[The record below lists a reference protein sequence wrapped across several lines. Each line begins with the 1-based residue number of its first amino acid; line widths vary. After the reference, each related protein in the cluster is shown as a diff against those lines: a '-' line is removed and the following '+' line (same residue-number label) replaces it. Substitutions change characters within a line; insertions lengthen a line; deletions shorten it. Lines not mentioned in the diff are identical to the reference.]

1 MGKYFFL
8 TFYVGQ
14 LKLVLGKSVEIYIT
28 EQAFLRPFHHHI
40 QIKRKLFSRDKEC
53 GFIDPLADKLLLLV
67 YRLQKAYHLV

>member
-14 LKLVLGKSVEIYIT
+14 LKLVLGKSVQIYIT
-28 EQAFLRPFHHHI
+28 EQVFLRPFHHHI

-53 GFIDPLADKLLLLV
+53 GFIDPLADMLLLW
-67 YRLQKAYHLV
+67 YIGCKRHTI